1 MDFFVIGD
9 QYMVLGF
16 KLVGIAGEV
25 ADSAGQALAKL
36 KEVINKNV
44 KIILISDRLT
54 ESIQDEIEEIIV
66 KMNFPLV
73 IEIPDRQGA
82 REGKK
87 SIQDIMKS
95 SLGFSI

>member
-16 KLVGIAGEV
+16 GLVGIPGEV
-25 ADSAGQALAKL
+25 AGSSSEALAKL
-36 KEVINKNV
+36 KEAVNKKI

-54 ESIQDEIEEIIV
+54 EPIQDEIEEIIV
-66 KMNFPLV
+66 KMDFPLV
-73 IEIPDRQGA
+73 IEIPDRKGA

-87 SIQDIMKS
+87 SIQDILKS
-95 SLGFSI
+95 SLGFSL

>member
-16 KLVGIAGEV
+16 GLVGIPGEV
-25 ADSAGQALAKL
+25 VSSSEQALAKL
-36 KEVINKNV
+36 KEIIDKQI

-54 ESIQDEIEEIIV
+54 EPIQDEIEEIIV
-66 KMNFPLV
+66 KMDFPLV
-73 IEIPDRQGA
+73 IEIPDRQGP

-87 SIQDIMKS
+87 SIQEILKS

>member
-1 MDFFVIGD
+1 
-9 QYMVLGF
+9 MVLGF

-95 SLGFSI
+95 SLGFNI